1 MHVLVVDADGRR
13 RILDAPD
20 DRDESA
26 GFENRRTRVWRSP
39 VVRSLGA
46 VLLPD
51 LAERDLEVPPDQ
63 VPALLSEC
71 LLLREKPEEVVVNTE
86 PVRSGGAAPVRE
98 RRPSEHPRGGRR
110 TRAGAGRR
118 SRHLV
123 TLRGA
128 CVLR

>member
-26 GFENRRTRVWRSP
+26 GFENRRTRVWGSP

-71 LLLREKPEEVVVNTE
+71 LLLREKPEQVVANTE
-86 PVRSGGAAPVRE
+86 PA
-98 RRPSEHPRGGRR
+98 
-110 TRAGAGRR
+110 
-118 SRHLV
+118 LV

-128 CVLR
+128 SVLRGSRRRYCPATCATVGGAHGRGSRYRGEARSQ

>member
-20 DRDESA
+20 DRDEFA
-26 GFENRRTRVWRSP
+26 GFENRRTRVWGSP

-71 LLLREKPEEVVVNTE
+71 LLLRKKPEEVVANTE
-86 PVRSGGAAPVRE
+86 PVRSVA
-98 RRPSEHPRGGRR
+98 EHRSASDDRLS
-110 TRAGAGRR
+110 TLVAVAGRAQAPGGG
-118 SRHLV
+118 V
-123 TLRGA
+123 
-128 CVLR
+128 VIW